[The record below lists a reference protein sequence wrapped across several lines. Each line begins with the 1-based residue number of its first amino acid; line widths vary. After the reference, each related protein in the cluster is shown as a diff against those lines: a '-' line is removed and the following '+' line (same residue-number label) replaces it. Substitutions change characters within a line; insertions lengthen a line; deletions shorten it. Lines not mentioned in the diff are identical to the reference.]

1 MKALTIK
8 QPWAQL
14 IVDGIKDIENRT
26 WKTNFRGR
34 VYIHASQKAIPMNG
48 LPNGFNPTKEQWQ
61 DLVHNHWDIKEGRL
75 PDLMAAYPCSAI
87 IGEVEIIDCVLNHT
101 SIWAQHIAK
110 VIKVIDGV
118 KTTIDVPVYNWVLAN
133 PVKYYEPILNIKG
146 ALSFWDPK
154 LILSV

>member
-34 VYIHASQKAIPMNG
+34 VYIHAGAKHPD
-48 LPNGFNPTKEQWQ
+48 GFSRHLTENQLKDFHSYVDKEVY
-61 DLVHNHWDIKEGRL
+61 DCYAGSNLLGHL
-75 PDLMAAYPCSAI
+75 TLSAI

-101 SIWAQHIAK
+101 SVWAQHTAK
-110 VIKVIDGV
+110 VIKVIEGV

-133 PVKYYEPILNIKG
+133 PVKYYEPILNVKG
-146 ALSFWDPK
+146 ALSFWEPK